1 MEGKICDCGR
11 NREPSWFGGDIE
23 SGDDESESSDEGVEL
38 MTSDGDKTESEN
50 TPLVSGRAVS
60 TTSRAG
66 TSVHSGVYFD
76 SKG

>member
-1 MEGKICDCGR
+1 M
-11 NREPSWFGGDIE
+11 
-23 SGDDESESSDEGVEL
+23 
-38 MTSDGDKTESEN
+38 MTSEGDKTESEN

-60 TTSRAG
+60 TTLRAG

>member
-11 NREPSWFGGDIE
+11 NREPSLFGGETE
-23 SGDDESESSDEGVEL
+23 SGDDESESSNEEVEL
-38 MTSDGDKTESEN
+38 MTAEGDKTESEN